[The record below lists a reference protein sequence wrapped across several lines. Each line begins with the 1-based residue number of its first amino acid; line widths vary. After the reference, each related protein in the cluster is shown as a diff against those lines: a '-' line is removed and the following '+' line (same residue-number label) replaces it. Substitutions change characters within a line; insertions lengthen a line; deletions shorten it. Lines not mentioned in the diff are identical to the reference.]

1 MKRKRHSE
9 EQIIAIL
16 KEHEAGLKTADL
28 CRKHGISEQ
37 TFYNWKSKWGGLE
50 ISEAKRLRG
59 LESENTRLK
68 KLLADAMLDNAALKD
83 LLAKKW

>member
-16 KEHEAGLKTADL
+16 KEHEAGVKTADL

-37 TFYNWKSKWGGLE
+37 TFYTWKSTYGGLE
-50 ISEAKRLRG
+50 VSEAKRLKG
-59 LESENTRLK
+59 LESENAKLK
-68 KLLADAMLDNAALKD
+68 KLLADTMLDNAALKD